1 MTATVTISLPLDQA
15 LGLAEQA
22 LNADKADVAD
32 RICSDIIR
40 VDPDC
45 AAALHLLGVLRYKA
59 GDLRLAIDLLDR
71 AATVDD
77 GVALYH
83 CNLCEMRRQAG
94 DLEGA
99 LKSGRRAVSINPDMA
114 QARNNLGI
122 VFFERG
128 EMDEAIA
135 QYQQAVQLAPGYS
148 EAFSNLGNALRAKT
162 SYIEALAAYE
172 RALVLQ
178 PTFVDG
184 LNNLGTTLRDLGRW
198 EEAEAV
204 YGRALA
210 LDRGN
215 PKVLSNLA
223 LALKEREDFEGA
235 AALLSRALE
244 VDPDNV
250 QSLTYLAL
258 VKLDLKQV
266 TTAEDIAGRALA
278 LAPDDPRALNALGL
292 AHFAR
297 QDSTTAHDLFQR
309 AVALGPELAD
319 AHNNLGNI
327 WKEQGRL
334 ADAQHAYE
342 KAIALDSRETA
353 YDLNLSDA
361 KTYAAGDSHLAAMQ
375 ARMAA
380 ASGLSQTGRTRLNF
394 ALAKAYDDLGR
405 YDGAFACLTEGNR
418 LKRQAVGYDEA
429 AALGV
434 FDRIR
439 ATFDAK
445 LIGRE
450 SRIGS
455 ALPVFI
461 VGMPRS
467 GTTLVEQI
475 LASHPAVFGGGEL
488 NDFDRLVNQLPCAV
502 GDSRFR
508 YPEDVN
514 FVSPAGLDGLGKA
527 YADGQRAR
535 AGRAERATDKMPA
548 NFLFLGLIHMALP
561 NARIIHVMRDPQDTC
576 LSCYSKLFSM
586 EQGFSYDLGE
596 LGRYYRKY
604 AELMAHWRTVLPAGV
619 MLEIRYEDVVGDLEG
634 AARAMVAHCGLAW
647 DSACLRFHENARPI
661 RTASASQV
669 HRPVYTSARG
679 RWRSYEAHL
688 APLLAALG
696 DLNGRAPPPPLRA
709 NQQ

>member
-1 MTATVTISLPLDQA
+1 MAANVTISLPLGQA
-15 LGLAEQA
+15 LVLAEQA
-22 LNADKADVAD
+22 MTANNTDAAD
-32 RICSDIIR
+32 RICSEIIE
-40 VDPDC
+40 VFPDC
-45 AAALHLLGVLRYKA
+45 AAALHLLGVLRYNA
-59 GDLRLAIDLLDR
+59 GDLTSAVDLVRR
-71 AATVDD
+71 AADSDD

-83 CNLCEMRRQAG
+83 CNLCEMRRQTG
-94 DLEGA
+94 DLGGA
-99 LKSGRRAVSINPDMA
+99 LASGQRAISINPDMA

-128 EMDEAIA
+128 EIDEAID
-135 QYQQAVQLAPGYS
+135 QYRQAVQLAPGYS

-178 PTFVDG
+178 PNFIDG

-210 LDRGN
+210 LDPAN

-235 AALLSRALE
+235 AGLLSRALE

-266 TTAEDIAGRALA
+266 TTAEDIAGRALS

-297 QDSTTAHDLFQR
+297 QDSTTARELFQR
-309 AVALGPELAD
+309 AVALAPELAD

-334 ADAQHAYE
+334 GDAQLAYE
-342 KAIALDSRETA
+342 KAISLDSRETA

-361 KTYAAGDSHLAAMQ
+361 KTYAAGDSHLETMQTRMDAA
-375 ARMAA
+375 R
-380 ASGLSQTGRTRLNF
+380 GLSQTGRARLNF

-405 YDGAFACLTEGNR
+405 YDEAFACLTEGNR
-418 LKRQAVGYDEA
+418 LKRQTVGYDEA

-439 ATFDAK
+439 ATFDAG

-450 SRIGS
+450 SRVGS

-475 LASHPAVFGGGEL
+475 LASHPSVYGGGEL
-488 NDFDRLVNQLPCAV
+488 NDFDRLVNQLPGAV

-514 FVSPAGLDGLGKA
+514 FVSAAALDTLGKA

-561 NARIIHVMRDPQDTC
+561 NARIIHVIRDPQDTC

-619 MLEIRYEDVVGDLEG
+619 MLEIRYEDVVADLEG
-634 AARAMVAHCGLAW
+634 SARALVAHLGLAW
-647 DSACLRFHENARPI
+647 DSACLRFHENPRPI

-669 HRPVYTSARG
+669 HRPIYKSAQG
-679 RWRSYEAHL
+679 RWRRYERHL
-688 APLLAALG
+688 APLSAALG
-696 DLNGRAPPPPLRA
+696 DLTDRAEPPPLRA
-709 NQQ
+709 NNQ